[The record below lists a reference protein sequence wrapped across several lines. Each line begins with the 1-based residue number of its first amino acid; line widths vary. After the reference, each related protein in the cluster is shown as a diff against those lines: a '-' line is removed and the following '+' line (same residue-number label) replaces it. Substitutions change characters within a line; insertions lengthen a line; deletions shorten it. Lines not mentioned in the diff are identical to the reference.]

1 LTWGFSIA
9 KWFADWATIEADMLA
24 RDPRATS
31 EVEAQCKQ
39 RVIDALN
46 MAFGQGTVGA
56 NNVLSA
62 SFYSGAWTSTF
73 M

>member
-1 LTWGFSIA
+1 
-9 KWFADWATIEADMLA
+9 MLA